1 VISNQVPMAYDLGAD
16 WMWRLPGKAPWDE
29 VFLEA
34 LAALIENLQM
44 SDISEKK
51 ARIPK
56 DLAEFRMDEQI
67 RRVTLFIK
75 DLTSS

>member
-1 VISNQVPMAYDLGAD
+1 MAYDLGAD
-16 WMWRLPGKAPWDE
+16 WMWRLPGKGPWDE

-44 SDISEKK
+44 SDISEMKT
-51 ARIPK
+51 RIPK